1 MPDAPPLVSV
11 ILPARDSAAYLP
23 GAIFSVQQQ
32 TLAEIE
38 LVLVDDASRDGTF
51 ALMERAAAV
60 DARVRVVRRE
70 RNGGVSAA
78 RNEGLRVA
86 RGRYVA
92 FLDHDDAF
100 LPARLERLVELAE
113 RTGDDLV
120 ADDLRRYDGE
130 TGRPL
135 GRHMGRDAISRL
147 NQPVSPEEM
156 IANDMPGGSTTRQRA
171 IGYLKPLVRRSLLE
185 REGIRFAEGIHGA
198 EDLLFYFTCVAKGG
212 RMRVSD
218 EALYLY
224 AVSLGSL
231 SNRPGLARHQA
242 AANRRMLGIAQGL
255 GSPKLVGMLR
265 RRQAVFD
272 HAALVDATREGRW
285 IETLR
290 YARWGEP
297 LGFVTDMRVVAGA
310 ARRRLTHLPPTDGMP
325 PALDARA

>member
-1 MPDAPPLVSV
+1 MPNAFPLVSV
-11 ILPARDSAAYLP
+11 ILPARNSAAYLP

-32 TLAEIE
+32 TLQQIE
-38 LVLVDDASRDGTF
+38 LILVDDASSDATF

-60 DARVRVVRRE
+60 DSRVRVVRRE

-86 RGRYVA
+86 RGRYVT

-100 LPARLERLVELAE
+100 LPARLERLVARAE
-113 RTGDDLV
+113 RTGADLL
-120 ADDLRRYDGE
+120 ADDLRRYDGD

-135 GRHMGRDAISRL
+135 GRHMGRDAIASL
-147 NQPVSPEEM
+147 GQPVTAEEM
-156 IANDMPGGSTTRQRA
+156 IAHDMPGTASGRQRA
-171 IGYLKPLVRRSLLE
+171 IGYLKPLVRRDLLD

-212 RMRVSD
+212 RMLVSD

-255 GSPKLVGMLR
+255 GNPRLVGMLR

-297 LGFVTDMRVVAGA
+297 LGFVSDMRVVAGA
-310 ARRRLTHLPPTDGMP
+310 ARRRMAHLPPGDGAP

>member
-1 MPDAPPLVSV
+1 MPNVTPLVSV
-11 ILPARDSAAYLP
+11 IMPARDSAAYLP

-32 TLAEIE
+32 TLQDIE
-38 LVLVDDASRDGTF
+38 LVLVDDASQDGTY
-51 ALMERAAAV
+51 ALMQRAAAV
-60 DARVRVVRRE
+60 DPRVRVVRRE

-100 LPARLERLVELAE
+100 LPSRLERLLRLAE
-113 RTGDDLV
+113 ESGADLV

-135 GRHMGRDAISRL
+135 GRHMGRAAIAL
-147 NQPVSPEEM
+147 LGQPVTPEEM
-156 IANDMPGGSTTRQRA
+156 IAHDMPGGSSGRQRA
-171 IGYLKPLVRRSLLE
+171 IGYLKPLVRRDLLE

-198 EDLLFYFTCVAKGG
+198 EDLLFYFTCVARGG
-212 RMRVSD
+212 RMLVSD

-242 AANRRMLGIAQGL
+242 AANRQMLGIAQGL
-255 GSPKLVGMLR
+255 GNARLLGLLR

-297 LGFVTDMRVVAGA
+297 SGFVSDMRVVAGA
-310 ARRRLTHLPPTDGMP
+310 ARRRLSHLPPRDGMP